1 MSQHA
6 YSKCLI
12 HMVWGTKRRKP
23 MLAREVRKKLSTY
36 LYQYAEGKQIYMHIN
51 YVNADHVHVLID
63 LPRHI
68 ALQKIA
74 KLLKGSS
81 SFWINKNR
89 LTKSKFRWARGYGAF
104 SVSASAIE
112 KVKSYIRTQE
122 EHHRKKTFK
131 EELDD
136 FLSAYEL
143 EVQNR

>member
-1 MSQHA
+1 
-6 YSKCLI
+6 
-12 HMVWGTKRRKP
+12 MVWGTKKRK
-23 MLAREVRKKLSTY
+23 AVFEKTVRKKLSNY
-36 LYQYAEGKQIYMHIN
+36 LYQYAKGKEIYMHIN

-63 LPRHI
+63 LPRHF
-68 ALQKIA
+68 ALQKVA

-89 LTKSKFRWARGYGAF
+89 LTDLKFSWARGYGAF

-112 KVKSYIRTQE
+112 KVKSYIRNQE
-122 EHHRKKTFK
+122 EHHRKKSFT

-136 FLSAYEL
+136 FLSAYGM